1 MGCYKTQVVSITYIL
16 KDNRELFATAAIS
29 KKVLFS
35 LVKISL
41 YCRTAG
47 IGSIDKFSDN
57 KAAAHV
63 FPKRVPGAI
72 PLPE

>member
-1 MGCYKTQVVSITYIL
+1 MSKAYIFRDI
-16 KDNRELFATAAIS
+16 KELFATAAIS
-29 KKVLFS
+29 KKVLLS
-35 LVKISL
+35 LVKFSL
-41 YCRTAG
+41 YCRTAE

-57 KAAAHV
+57 KAAAHD